1 MTNVFGQAPGGS
13 RRGCRP
19 DLQAVT
25 ASPTYTCTSLAFTG
39 ARQFTM
45 VADTDAPR
53 RMAYGETVT
62 PTATATITVPEDVTT
77 SIRDVGR
84 QRQRQGH
91 ARDAA
96 DGPGLLRHGKVLQAT
111 LLSLREG
118 PRPG

>member
-1 MTNVFGQAPGGS
+1 MGAVGAVALTCGALGVVAPA
-13 RRGCRP
+13 
-19 DLQAVT
+19 QAVT

-77 SIRDVGR
+77 SIRGVGR

-96 DGPGLLRHGKVLQAT
+96 DGPGSPASRQGA
-111 LLSLREG
+111 
-118 PRPG
+118 PGHAAVAA